1 MLLANKAPP
10 LPPRK
15 DSFGRSG
22 IPNRKKNYANPQSI
36 TPKQIKNPDADYC
49 SNKAS
54 VRRAVCSKKSN
65 ANISYTQKLIKP
77 LASVSSTKTIAGI
90 RTIVHQGQKQQF
102 QKRRVSAL
110 KLTRARNTSRSFHTE
125 QQAVPLEA
133 PATPQRPVSP
143 ACNPVPEIH
152 KASLSIRIAPIPDIK
167 AQPESQQ
174 HPPRLSPDTSKMLPN
189 NMQQMSTVRSAQ
201 STECNV
207 VYYVFLSFYLRSFLC
222 HLTLFLFSL
231 LTWL

>member
-22 IPNRKKNYANPQSI
+22 IPIHKKSDANSQSV
-36 TPKQIKNPDADYC
+36 TTKQIKKSTDADYC
-49 SNKAS
+49 TNKES

-65 ANISYTQKLIKP
+65 TTISYTQKLTKP

-90 RTIVHQGQKQQF
+90 RTTVRQGQKQQS

-110 KLTRARNTSRSFHTE
+110 KLTRARNAPRSPLCHTE
-125 QQAVPLEA
+125 QQAVPFEA
-133 PATPQRPVSP
+133 SVTPQKPVSP
-143 ACNPVPEIH
+143 AWNPVPEIH
-152 KASLSIRIAPIPDIK
+152 KASLSIQIVPIPDNK
-167 AQPESQQ
+167 AEPESQQ
-174 HPPRLSPDTSKMLPN
+174 HPPRLSPDTSEMLPN

-207 VYYVFLSFYLRSFLC
+207 VYYVFLS
-222 HLTLFLFSL
+222 L
-231 LTWL
+231 LS